1 MSVFDEDL
9 VEVAMDKVSI
19 MTANAKNA
27 NYASCIDGWVGHEE
41 MMFTLMKGSG
51 MRNIRRVERTTTYHI
66 VIRSRREVM
75 NKVSFPF
82 EISTLSRFSDENG
95 LFRFKI
101 NIPSL
106 PVVIRSGS
114 EVPDCFIFDV
124 PTGTKEITFVSF
136 LDKPLEKLPKV
147 RGNVKI
153 TYINRPLKVNL
164 KKGENINIMKWWR
177 GEYENRNI

>member
-9 VEVAMDKVSI
+9 IEVAMDKEVI
-19 MTANAKNA
+19 KNTNIKNTKYAK
-27 NYASCIDGWVGHEE
+27 CIEGWVGREE

-51 MRNIRRVERTTTYHI
+51 MRDIRRVERTTTYHI
-66 VIRSRREVM
+66 VIRSRREIM

-82 EISTLSRFSDENG
+82 EISTLSKFSNQDG

-106 PVVIRSGS
+106 PVVICSAMD
-114 EVPDCFIFDV
+114 VPDCFIFDV
-124 PTGTKEITFVSF
+124 PAGTKEVTFVSF
-136 LDKPLEKLPKV
+136 FDKPLKKLPKV
-147 RGNVKI
+147 RGDVKI
-153 TYINRPLKVNL
+153 TYINRPLIINL
-164 KKGENINIMKWWR
+164 KKGEKINIMKWWR

>member
-9 VEVAMDKVSI
+9 VEVAMDKEVI
-19 MTANAKNA
+19 KNANAKNA
-27 NYASCIDGWVGHEE
+27 NYANCIDGWVGHEE

-51 MRNIRRVERTTTYHI
+51 MRDIRRVERTTTYHI
-66 VIRSRREVM
+66 VIRSRRELL

-82 EISTLSRFSDENG
+82 EISTLSRFSDHDG
-95 LFRFKI
+95 LFRYKI

-106 PVVIRSGS
+106 PVVIRSES
-114 EVPDCFIFDV
+114 EAPDCFVLEV
-124 PTGTKEITFVSF
+124 PAGTKEVTFVSF
-136 LDKPLEKLPKV
+136 FDKPLKKLPKV

-164 KKGENINIMKWWR
+164 KKGEKINVMKWWR

>member
-9 VEVAMDKVSI
+9 VEVAMDKEVI
-19 MTANAKNA
+19 KNA
-27 NYASCIDGWVGHEE
+27 NVKNAKYANCIDGWMGHEE

-51 MRNIRRVERTTTYHI
+51 MREIRRVERSTIHYI
-66 VIRSRREVM
+66 LIRQRREVL
-75 NKVSFPF
+75 NTVSFPL
-82 EISTLSRFSDENG
+82 EISTLSRFSDQNG
-95 LFRFKI
+95 LWRFKI

-106 PVVIRSGS
+106 PVVIIS
-114 EVPDCFIFDV
+114 ESEAPDCFVLDV
-124 PTGTKEITFVSF
+124 PAGTKEVTFVSF
-136 LDKPLEKLPKV
+136 FDKPLKKLPKI

-164 KKGENINIMKWWR
+164 KKGEKINIMKWWR

>member
-9 VEVAMDKVSI
+9 VEVTMDKEVI
-19 MTANAKNA
+19 KNANAKNA
-27 NYASCIDGWVGHEE
+27 SYANCIDGWVGHEE

-51 MRNIRRVERTTTYHI
+51 MRDIRRVERTTTHHI
-66 VIRSRREVM
+66 VIRSRREIM

-82 EISTLSRFSDENG
+82 EISTLSRFSDQDG

-106 PVVIRSGS
+106 PVVIRGES
-114 EVPDCFIFDV
+114 EAPDCFIFDV
-124 PTGTKEITFVSF
+124 PAGTKEITFVSF
-136 LDKPLEKLPKV
+136 FDKPLKKLPKV

-164 KKGENINIMKWWR
+164 KKGEKINVMKWWR